1 MTVKISDL
9 KVNSKVVFWRKS

>member
-1 MTVKISDL
+1 MTVKIFDL